1 MNIGLGAYDIFSR
14 IVPGGFYLIAFG
26 ETARVL
32 GWIKVDIN
40 NLKDVGLL
48 PSVILLLMAYVV
60 GSAMEKVGTA
70 WSRFFRKSGT
80 STRVLDGFKQKY
92 ADRWVIDFEDK
103 DWPVLRSYIYLHN
116 PSVAEDADRF
126 NALSIML
133 FNISFGLAIL
143 AMCEVIQYVNTM
155 NLLFLLLSAFLL
167 FLSYQVATRAK
178 RQSEWFYSYIFEAA
192 LAYRLNLE
200 ERVMPIKTTAKRK
213 NAK

>member
-60 GSAMEKVGTA
+60 GSAMERVGAA
-70 WSRFFRKSGT
+70 WSRFFGKSGT
-80 STRVLDGFKQKY
+80 STRVLESIKQKY
-92 ADRWVIDFEDK
+92 ADRWTIEFDDK
-103 DWPVLRSYIYLHN
+103 DWSVLRSYIYLHN
-116 PSVAEDADRF
+116 PSVAADADKF

-133 FNISFGLAIL
+133 FNLSFGLAIL
-143 AMCEVIQYVNTM
+143 GMCEVIQYVNTM

-178 RQSEWFYSYIFEAA
+178 RQSEWFYSYIFEAI

-200 ERVMPIKTTAKRK
+200 ERIKPVKTKVNRK
-213 NAK
+213 NV

>member
-60 GSAMEKVGTA
+60 GSAMERVGAA
-70 WSRFFRKSGT
+70 WSRFFGKSGT
-80 STRVLDGFKQKY
+80 STRVLESIKQKY
-92 ADRWVIDFEDK
+92 ADRWTIEFDDK
-103 DWPVLRSYIYLHN
+103 DWSVLRSYIYLHN
-116 PSVAEDADRF
+116 PSVAADADKF

-133 FNISFGLAIL
+133 FNLSFGLAIL
-143 AMCEVIQYVNTM
+143 GMCEVIQYVNTM

-167 FLSYQVATRAK
+167 FLSYHVFYKLKSAQFIIEKVPTLKVATLKLLSK
-178 RQSEWFYSYIFEAA
+178 RGPLYY
-192 LAYRLNLE
+192 
-200 ERVMPIKTTAKRK
+200 
-213 NAK
+213 